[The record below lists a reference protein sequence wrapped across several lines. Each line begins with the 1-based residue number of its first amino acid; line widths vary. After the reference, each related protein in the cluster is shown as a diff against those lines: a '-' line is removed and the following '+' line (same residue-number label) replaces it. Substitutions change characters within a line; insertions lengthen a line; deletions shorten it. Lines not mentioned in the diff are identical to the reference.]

1 MSDQPTAD
9 TPETGPQAPAPI
21 PAVPESAP
29 PPPSPPEPTP
39 DPQIDAPPSNWRPP
53 AKSRA
58 TVAAIIVLALCA
70 ILTILYSWRLP
81 PFAGWSEKTD
91 NAYVRGRVT
100 IISPQV
106 SGYVTHVTVQDF
118 AEVKAGQVMATIDDR
133 IYRARVAQAEANVA
147 AQQASLANSAQAQ
160 RSREVA
166 TEAQNAGI
174 ANAQAQSVKAQA
186 DMRRARALVADGSI
200 SAREFDQ
207 TRAALLAAQAGVRQA
222 QASRAI
228 GTQDVRTVVV
238 GRAGLEAAVESAKA
252 QLRLAQI
259 DLDNTIIR
267 APVDGQLSEIGVRDG
282 AYVTAGTQLLSIVPR
297 NVWVVANYKET
308 QTRDMAVGQRATFKV
323 DALGGAL
330 LNGRIESLSPAAGS
344 EFAVLKPDNAT
355 GNFVKV
361 AQRIAVR
368 IAIDPG
374 QAAAARLRPGMS
386 VEVSIDT
393 RGGRQR

>member
-1 MSDQPTAD
+1 MSDEQPALVTA
-9 TPETGPQAPAPI
+9 
-21 PAVPESAP
+21 
-29 PPPSPPEPTP
+29 P
-39 DPQIDAPPSNWRPP
+39 DPQIDPPPSNWNPP
-53 AKSRA
+53 IKSRM
-58 TVAAIIVLALCA
+58 TVLAIIVLALCA
-70 ILTILYSWRLP
+70 VVAILYAWRLP
-81 PFAGWSEKTD
+81 PFAGWSERTD

-106 SGYVTHVTVQDF
+106 SGYVTHVAVQDF
-118 AEVKAGQVMATIDDR
+118 AEVKVGQVLATIDDR

-147 AQQASLANSAQAQ
+147 AQEASLANSAQAQ

-174 ANAQAQSVKAQA
+174 ANARAQLVKAEA

-238 GRAGLEAAVESAKA
+238 GRAGLEASVEAARA

-282 AYVTAGTQLLSIVPR
+282 AFVTAGTQLLAIVPH
-297 NVWVVANYKET
+297 NVWVIANFKET
-308 QTRDMAVGQRATFKV
+308 QTRDMAVGQRATFRV
-323 DALGGAL
+323 DALGGATL
-330 LNGRIESLSPAAGS
+330 TGRVASLSPAAGS

-368 IAIDPG
+368 IAIDPN
-374 QAAAARLRPGMS
+374 QPIAARLRPGIS

-393 RGGRQR
+393 RHGPRQ

>member
-1 MSDQPTAD
+1 MSDQPLPDEPIPDAQVD
-9 TPETGPQAPAPI
+9 PAP
-21 PAVPESAP
+21 S
-29 PPPSPPEPTP
+29 S
-39 DPQIDAPPSNWRPP
+39 WRPP

-70 ILTILYSWRLP
+70 ILAILYAWRLP

-91 NAYVRGRVT
+91 NAYIRGRVT

-118 AEVKAGQVMATIDDR
+118 AKVKAGQVLATIDDR

-147 AQQASLANSAQAQ
+147 AQEASLANSAQAQ

-174 ANAQAQSVKAQA
+174 ANAQAQLVKAQA

-207 TRAALLAAQAGVRQA
+207 TRAALLAAEAGVRQA

-238 GRAGLEAAVESAKA
+238 GRAGLQASVESARA

-282 AYVTAGTQLLSIVPR
+282 AYVTAGTQLLSIVPH
-297 NVWVVANYKET
+297 NVWVIANYKET
-308 QTRDMAVGQRATFKV
+308 QTRDMTVGQRATFKV
-323 DALGGAL
+323 DALGGAR
-330 LNGRIESLSPAAGS
+330 LNGRIENLSPAAGS
-344 EFAVLKPDNAT
+344 EFSVLKPDNAT

-374 QAAAARLRPGMS
+374 QAVAARLRPGMS

-393 RGGRQR
+393 RNRPQR